1 MLLHYPIE
9 KASLGLVDR
18 PLWVIG
24 HLRRLPLLHFSH
36 AAVHSSGAASPLS
49 LLSYF
54 LSSILLLSASSPVS
68 SGTWRSLIVGA
79 RLLWTVQVEPFKLN
93 RSSWTIG
100 APPLTEPPVL
110 AHPVMFWHPLGYT
123 SHSHTPSSWTCN
135 WPLWNL
141 HQSSPCCNYFY
152 AIRFGSNPTRA
163 SRPRSSKLIL
173 SNSRGESCQSSWTA
187 AQFSRMFWVDL
198 AGLLHW
204 CKLNILKQWPF
215 HLKGKVLSLSNFF
228 LGKHYPSILFE
239 RCIIGLLEATK
250 NASRIFYQLAH
261 LW

>member
-1 MLLHYPIE
+1 
-9 KASLGLVDR
+9 
-18 PLWVIG
+18 
-24 HLRRLPLLHFSH
+24 
-36 AAVHSSGAASPLS
+36 
-49 LLSYF
+49 
-54 LSSILLLSASSPVS
+54 
-68 SGTWRSLIVGA
+68 
-79 RLLWTVQVEPFKLN
+79 
-93 RSSWTIG
+93 
-100 APPLTEPPVL
+100 
-110 AHPVMFWHPLGYT
+110 MFWHPLGYT

-141 HQSSPCCNYFY
+141 HQSSPCCNYLY

-215 HLKGKVLSLSNFF
+215 HLKGKVLSLSNF
-228 LGKHYPSILFE
+228 SWENTILLF
-239 RCIIGLLEATK
+239 CLKG
-250 NASRIFYQLAH
+250 ASSVYLKPQKMLHASSTNWHIFDSAIFYGEQVVFWTSHVPFDLQWNLMLQRPGANSEMLTDWMQLV
-261 LW
+261 